1 MYTNIDVARY
11 ILLYTCIF
19 ILRHVIWFV
28 LLGFSTYTYIV
39 VNGYHKYH
47 ASIRRHV

>member
-19 ILRHVIWFV
+19 ILRRVIWFV

-39 VNGYHKYH
+39 VVSIHTTR
-47 ASIRRHV
+47 ASRRHV